1 MNPPG
6 FEKYEQMAS
15 LGMPYDRIVHAI
27 RVDGNDPSQ
36 FTYRQPA
43 LTAPAQ
49 YQRYHE
55 MLASGIDQRAVYQKM
70 LVDGVDPNYFTG
82 FRSEEQQRS
91 DKRGRQQYQ

>member
-15 LGMPYDRIVHAI
+15 LGMPYDRIARAI
-27 RVDGNDPSQ
+27 RADGNDPSQ
-36 FTYRQPA
+36 FIYRQF
-43 LTAPAQ
+43 APTEPVQ

-55 MLASGIDQRAVYQKM
+55 MLANGIDQRAVYQKM
-70 LVDGVDPNYFTG
+70 LADGVNPNYFTG